1 MVSCLGLWSPDL
13 ALSAG
18 KALSPASCATLA
30 TGFLLWGK
38 SMAKSVIVVGAGI
51 VGLSVALQLQ
61 LRGWQVQLWDRQP
74 AGEGTS
80 YGNAGLIQREAV
92 FPQPF
97 PRDLHELWRYA
108 GNRSSR
114 AQYRF
119 KALPPLAPAF
129 LRYWRASRPDRLQQ
143 SAKAYGALI
152 RHCLED
158 HLALAALTN
167 ASELYRPGGWVQ
179 VFQEGQHLQAEL
191 EAAAYKRLHFDVEY
205 AAWDAAELERRLPM
219 LRSGLAGAVH
229 WTQPLALSEPIA
241 LSQAYLRTFQQ
252 QGGEFV
258 LEGIHGLKKTSQG
271 WRVQGDHQ
279 QSEAPWLILTMG
291 AWTAD
296 WTKPLG
302 YQAPVFVKR
311 GYHQHYSSSGGSDL
325 PLPVLDSEAG
335 YVLAPMRR
343 GLRLTTGAEFA
354 RRDDL
359 PSARPLQLAEAAA
372 RRLYPGLGV
381 ALDAQPWLGHRP
393 CTGDMLPIIGP
404 LQRQP
409 GLFLAFGHCHQG
421 LTMGPSTGRL
431 VAQMLEQDAH
441 PFVDPWPYR
450 PERFDN

>member
-1 MVSCLGLWSPDL
+1 
-13 ALSAG
+13 
-18 KALSPASCATLA
+18 
-30 TGFLLWGK
+30 
-38 SMAKSVIVVGAGI
+38 MAKSVLVVGAGI
-51 VGLSVALQLQ
+51 VGLSIALQLQ

-119 KALPPLAPAF
+119 RALPPLAAAF
-129 LRYWRASRPDRLQQ
+129 LRYWRASRPDRLQR
-143 SAKAYGALI
+143 SAKDYGALI

-158 HLALAALTN
+158 HLALAAVTD
-167 ASELYRPGGWVQ
+167 ASELYRPGGWIQ
-179 VFQEGQHLQAEL
+179 TFQTPEHLAAESA
-191 EAAAYKRLHFDVEY
+191 AAAYKKLHFDVEY
-205 AAWDAAELERRLPM
+205 ALWDENALKQHLPM
-219 LRSGLAGAVH
+219 LRAGLAGAIH
-229 WTQPLALSEPIA
+229 WTQPLALIEPVA

-258 LEGIHGLKKTSQG
+258 LEGIKELEKTAHG
-271 WRVQGDHQ
+271 WRIRGEK
-279 QSEAPWLILTMG
+279 QSGEAPWLVFSMG
-291 AWTAD
+291 AWTVD
-296 WTKPLG
+296 WAKRLG

-311 GYHQHYSSSGGSDL
+311 GYHQHYTQNAEPGL

-335 YVLAPMRR
+335 YVLAPMRH

-354 RRDDL
+354 GRDDP
-359 PSARPLQLAEAAA
+359 PSLRQLSLAEAAA
-372 RRLYPGLGV
+372 RKLYPGLGRP
-381 ALDAQPWLGHRP
+381 LDPEPWLGHRP

-404 LQRQP
+404 LREQP
-409 GLFLAFGHCHQG
+409 GIFLAFGHCHQG

-431 VAQMLEQDAH
+431 VAQMLENDPH
-441 PFVDPWPYR
+441 PFIDPRPYR
-450 PERFDN
+450 PERFHD

>member
-1 MVSCLGLWSPDL
+1 
-13 ALSAG
+13 
-18 KALSPASCATLA
+18 
-30 TGFLLWGK
+30 
-38 SMAKSVIVVGAGI
+38 MAKSVMVVGAGI

-97 PRDLHELWRYA
+97 PRDIHELWRYA
-108 GNRSSR
+108 GNRGSR

-119 KALPPLAPAF
+119 RALPPLAPAF
-129 LRYWRASRPDRLQQ
+129 LRYWRASHPDRLQR
-143 SAKAYGALI
+143 SARDYGALI

-158 HLALAALTN
+158 HMALAALTD

-179 VFQEGQHLQAEL
+179 AFQQPQHMQTEA
-191 EAAAYKRLHFDVEY
+191 EAAAYKKQHFDVEY
-205 AAWDAAELERRLPM
+205 ALWDATQLHQQLPM
-219 LRSGLAGAVH
+219 LRTGLAGAIH
-229 WTQPLALSEPIA
+229 WTQPLALIEPVA

-258 LEGIHGLKKTSQG
+258 LQGIKGLERISQG
-271 WRVQGDHQ
+271 WRVKGENQQG
-279 QSEAPWLILTMG
+279 EAPWLVLTMG

-296 WTKPLG
+296 WTKTLG
-302 YQAPVFVKR
+302 YRAPVFVKR
-311 GYHQHYSSSGGSDL
+311 GYHQHYAQSGGQNL

-354 RRDDL
+354 GRDDA
-359 PSARPLQLAEAAA
+359 PSLRQLRLAEAAA
-372 RRLYPGLGV
+372 RKLYPGLG
-381 ALDAQPWLGHRP
+381 APLDPEPWLGHRP

-404 LQRQP
+404 LQKQP

-421 LTMGPSTGRL
+421 LTMGPTTGRL
-431 VAQMLEQDAH
+431 VAQMLENDAH

-450 PERFDN
+450 PERFGGPHGRAGG